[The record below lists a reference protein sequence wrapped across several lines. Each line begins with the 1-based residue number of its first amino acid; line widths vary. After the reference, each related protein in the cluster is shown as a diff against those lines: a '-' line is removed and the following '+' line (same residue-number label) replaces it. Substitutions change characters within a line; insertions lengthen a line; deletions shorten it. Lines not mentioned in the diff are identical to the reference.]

1 MPEPEI
7 IFQNDDCL
15 VLNKPAV
22 LAVHPDRFTT
32 SGTLVDWLMTRW
44 PELAAVGEPLL
55 LPDGT
60 SFARPGIVHRL
71 DRDTT
76 GVLVVAKNQSA
87 FEFFKEQFAG
97 RTVSKEYRAILS
109 GQLKNDQGVID
120 LPIGRS
126 RKDPRRRLAGRGATG
141 QLREALTE
149 YQVLERFAGFVYVAA
164 FPKTGRTH
172 QLRAHFKAISAPIA
186 CDSLY
191 GAPACPPGL
200 ARQALHAYRV
210 ELALPTIGR
219 QGFTAPLPEDLAG
232 ALTQLRSGLDN
243 LEGA

>member
-7 IFQNDDCL
+7 IFQNADCL
-15 VLNKPAV
+15 VLNKPAG
-22 LAVHPDRFTT
+22 LAVHPDRFT
-32 SGTLVDWLMTRW
+32 SGGTLADWLLSHW
-44 PELAAVGEPLL
+44 PELSVVGEPVI

-60 SFARPGIVHRL
+60 TVPRPGIVHRL

-76 GVLVVAKNQSA
+76 GVLVVAKNQTA
-87 FEFFKEQFAG
+87 FEFFKEQFAQ
-97 RTVSKEYRAILS
+97 RTVSKEYRAILL

-186 CDSLY
+186 CDPLY

-210 ELALPTIGR
+210 ELALPTGGR
-219 QGFTAPLPEDLAG
+219 QGFTAPLPQDLTG
-232 ALTQLRSGLDN
+232 ALEQLRAGLDN
-243 LEGA
+243 LKEA